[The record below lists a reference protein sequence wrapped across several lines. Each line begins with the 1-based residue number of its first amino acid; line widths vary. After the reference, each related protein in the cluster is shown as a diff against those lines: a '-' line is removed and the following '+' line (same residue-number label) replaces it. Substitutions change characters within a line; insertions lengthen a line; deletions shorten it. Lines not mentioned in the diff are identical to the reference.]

1 VLDAAR
7 LLLALL
13 LLIGCTDAR
22 SSSTGSDGTS
32 GAAAKGAVVA
42 AGDESAASAG
52 SDAIATGKHGK
63 PGIFVLGVDGMDPV
77 ILQRLMD
84 AGQMPNFSK
93 FAESGS
99 FVPLGTA
106 NPPQSP
112 VAWSTFVTGMNPGG
126 HGVYDFVHRDPK
138 TYLPISSATLP
149 QDDPGSA
156 VSLFGYYIPLG
167 GETPKNTRGGVPFWD
182 ALLDAGVDVEVYRMP
197 GNYPPPPSDAKVLS
211 GMGTVDMRGGY
222 GTYTWFTTYPVPDR
236 EGMKGDI
243 QQVSLS
249 DDDLDGKPDTV
260 RGTLKGPPDLF
271 RLPPG
276 HVPGDGDY
284 LTVPVTFRIDPDED
298 AVLVEVGGSRAL
310 LEVGEWSDW
319 LPVHF
324 HPLPGEIMPLEGIVR
339 IYVRQ
344 IRPELEIYASPVNIS
359 PASPAQDISTPSAF
373 ANELYA
379 LLGYFYTQGMPEE
392 TNALKD
398 RIFTDDDYARQVALV
413 QQDTAAMLD
422 LALARFEPGDMTFMY
437 VSDIDLQCHMLWRLG
452 DPKDP
457 SAPPHPAFAADAH
470 AAAEHGDD
478 IEGYYRHVDELLG
491 VVLQRVPPGTLVVVM
506 SDHGFQPFTRK
517 VNLNAWLRDE
527 GYLVLKD
534 GKKTGKIAL
543 GDVDWSKTRAYG
555 LGFNA
560 LYVNERGREAEGIVD
575 PADSEALL
583 REIGAKLEALRDGE
597 ASVVKRA
604 FLGREIYSGP
614 RAHEAPDMVVGY
626 DVGYGCSD
634 ESTLG
639 EIDEVVIEDNLSR
652 WSGNHL
658 MDPDVVPGVLL
669 TNRKLPRTG
678 YALPDVT
685 ATLLAHYG
693 VPLPEGMEGKDV
705 FAH

>member
-1 VLDAAR
+1 MRDAAR

-22 SSSTGSDGTS
+22 SSSTVSDAGP
-32 GAAAKGAVVA
+32 GAAAGDGPAGAP
-42 AGDESAASAG
+42 AGNEPGRSAAHDG
-52 SDAIATGKHGK
+52 E
-63 PGIFVLGVDGMDPV
+63 PGIFVLGVDGMDPIV
-77 ILQRLMD
+77 LQRLID
-84 AGQMPNFSK
+84 AGQMPNAALLAK
-93 FAESGS
+93 TGS

-126 HGVYDFVHRDPK
+126 HGVFDFVHRDPK

-149 QDDPGSA
+149 TDDPGSA
-156 VSLFGYYIPLG
+156 VSLFGYYIPIG
-167 GETPKNTRGGVPFWD
+167 GEAPQNTRGGVPFWD
-182 ALLDAGVDVEVYRMP
+182 PLLAAGVDVEVYRMP

-222 GTYTWFTTYPVPDR
+222 GTYTWFTTYPVPGR

-249 DDDLDGKPDTV
+249 DDDLDGQPDTV
-260 RGTLKGPPDLF
+260 RGTLKGPPDVF

-284 LTVPVTFRIDPDED
+284 LTVPVTFRIDPDQD
-298 AVLVEVGGSRAL
+298 AVLVEAGDSRAL
-310 LEVGEWSDW
+310 LRAGEWSDW

-324 HPLPGEIMPLEGIVR
+324 HPLPGDIMPLEGIVR
-339 IYVRQ
+339 IYVRS
-344 IRPELEIYASPVNIS
+344 IRPHLEIYASPVNIS

-373 ANELYA
+373 ANELFG
-379 LLGYFYTQGMPEE
+379 LLGYFYTQGMPED

-398 RIFTDDDYARQVALV
+398 RIFDDDDYQRQVALV
-413 QQDTAAMLD
+413 QQDTTAMLD
-422 LALARFEPGDMTFMY
+422 LALTRFEPGDMTFMY
-437 VSDIDLQCHMLWRLG
+437 LSDIDLQCHMLWRLG

-457 SAPPHPAFAADAH
+457 SAPAHPALAADAH
-470 AAAEHGDD
+470 AAAAHGDD

-491 VVLQRVPPGTLVVVM
+491 VVLKRVPDGTLVVVM
-506 SDHGFQPFTRK
+506 SDHGFQPYTRK
-517 VNLNAWLRDE
+517 VNLNAWLRE
-527 GYLVLKD
+527 QGYLVLKD
-534 GKKTGKIAL
+534 GKTTGKIAL

-575 PADSEALL
+575 PAAKDALL
-583 REIGAKLEALRDGE
+583 REIGGKLEALRDGE
-597 ASVVKRA
+597 ASVVRRA

-626 DVGYGCSD
+626 DAGYGCSD

-639 EIDEVVIEDNLSR
+639 EVGATVIEDNLSR

-658 MDPDVVPGVLL
+658 MDPEVVPGVLL
-669 TNRKLPRTG
+669 TNRKLPRDD

-693 VPLPEGMEGKDV
+693 VPLPQGMEGKDV